1 MTATTHVV
9 NCTTHAQNFKF
20 LNVIIWWDGKLL
32 KSVISSKYMDCK
44 YMQNCKYRD
53 CTIASL
59 VRNTRSV
66 FTLYHRRLR
75 INSCAPQWWA
85 GHSLPYPPPPPPS
98 PPAPA
103 PPPPLNPP
111 SPPLPLA
118 QPLPKLLGGTCW
130 SQSPLGLST
139 YYIVRGNPQN
149 STPFKNN
156 WFLDHKSDFN
166 QNHWIIDKVFVE
178 GGWLEAFDTILSDTY

>member
-9 NCTTHAQNFKF
+9 NRTTHAQNFKF
-20 LNVIIWWDGKLL
+20 LNVIILWDGKLL

-44 YMQNCKYRD
+44 YMQKNCKYRD

-85 GHSLPYPPPPPPS
+85 GHSLPYPLLLLLLLLWIPH
-98 PPAPA
+98 
-103 PPPPLNPP
+103 
-111 SPPLPLA
+111 LPLCLWLSLCPNSWVELVGLS
-118 QPLPKLLGGTCW
+118 PLSASTHITSFKEIHKISLLSKTIDFLTIKAISTKIIESLTRCLWKVGDWKLLTLFC
-130 SQSPLGLST
+130 Q
-139 YYIVRGNPQN
+139 I
-149 STPFKNN
+149 
-156 WFLDHKSDFN
+156 H
-166 QNHWIIDKVFVE
+166 
-178 GGWLEAFDTILSDTY
+178 